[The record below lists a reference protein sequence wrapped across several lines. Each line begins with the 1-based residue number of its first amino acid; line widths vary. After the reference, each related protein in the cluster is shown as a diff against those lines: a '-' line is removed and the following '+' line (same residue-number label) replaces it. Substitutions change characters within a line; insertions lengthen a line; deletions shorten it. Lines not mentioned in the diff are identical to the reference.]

1 MIEGAQF
8 WRARI
13 LFQHPGSVP
22 WKCSSTGWTSLFR
35 MRNDAI
41 QSATWSG
48 ASSCTA
54 WPLLGT
60 TCIWNLPCI
69 WPTVKSRSRRST
81 PARRSNFGHSHDK
94 NNFDKPENQP
104 CQKCSVFDRS
114 ILHVYW
120 FRSAEGVASA
130 GAGVLDSS
138 APSSSSSATVSH
150 RCETTR
156 TVVLAVSD
164 EWPSFDEGSTIG
176 WICPMIDTRADS
188 TFRTW
193 PLRTM
198 YSMAFSGLANCFGRE
213 VRKHCIELNDSSALP
228 TRTRERMIWFG
239 VNRIVYLRRH
249 RWHTGRWSSTSI
261 LWPHAPQALHLR
273 KRLRSD
279 PVRRSWT
286 PTHRMSDEE
295 YRWCLILF
303 GVQFMEN
310 LADIFC

>member
-1 MIEGAQF
+1 
-8 WRARI
+8 
-13 LFQHPGSVP
+13 
-22 WKCSSTGWTSLFR
+22 
-35 MRNDAI
+35 MRKDAI

-114 ILHVYW
+114 ILHVYR
-120 FRSAEGVASA
+120 FGSADGVASA
-130 GAGVLDSS
+130 GASVFDSS
-138 APSSSSSATVSH
+138 ASSSSSSATVSH
-150 RCETTR
+150 RCKM
-156 TVVLAVSD
+156 ASD
-164 EWPSFDEGSTIG
+164 DGLSFDESSTIG

-188 TFRTW
+188 TFRTC

-198 YSMAFSGLANCFGRE
+198 YSMAFSGLTNCFGRE

-228 TRTRERMIWFG
+228 TRRRERKIWFG

-249 RWHTGRWSSTSI
+249 RWHTTRWSSTGI
-261 LWPHAPQALHLR
+261 LWLHVPQELHLR

-279 PVRRSWT
+279 PVRRSRT

-295 YRWCLILF
+295 NRRCLILV
-303 GVQFMEN
+303 GVQMMEN
-310 LADIFC
+310 LTDIFR